1 MTSEEATTLAMTSSL
16 VNPAIT
22 AMLEATNETT
32 VEEAEF
38 PFCQYDLDAF
48 HTA

>member
-1 MTSEEATTLAMTSSL
+1 MTTEEATTLAMTASV
-16 VNPAIT
+16 VNSVI
-22 AMLEATNETT
+22 LEATNETII
-32 VEEAEF
+32 EEAEF